1 MRRRSSRTARP
12 TPPGF
17 PAASPGGYNSKR
29 GFVYDTEPRTISNL
43 IVDQTVNNPAA
54 VQAAG
59 HPVRSQGNEGVFSCV
74 GIGERQVISGT
85 PSGPFT
91 ITFDGQTTGTLAPNA
106 NAATVQAALEALSN
120 IGPGEVTVTGSL
132 ASNLVLQFSASLGD
146 ARADQPRS
154 AAAITGLSLVTDTE
168 GALGSP
174 AVAGTSEVVTISG
187 VSVDPFIL
195 SFGGNPTGSILA
207 GASALDVEAA
217 LNAAPVNAGV
227 TVADGTSPETYVITF
242 TAHGNVGA
250 ITTDSPEQ
258 TISAVDGTADVA
270 AVPNTSEV
278 QTLSGTAS
286 ANFALDQGG
295 PMTGSIAPNASAPA
309 VQSALNAIT
318 TVTAAGGPLPTGVTI
333 TFDGALGNVPALS
346 ANSVPL
352 TGATP
357 FTTRNGVVSNSPGCV
372 APRRDALHPEHH
384 DGRRPLAAV
393 QLPVHHLRPVLRPR
407 RRLHQQGQV
416 RHRLRA
422 AEGRRSAAAERP

>member
-1 MRRRSSRTARP
+1 M
-12 TPPGF
+12 
-17 PAASPGGYNSKR
+17 
-29 GFVYDTEPRTISNL
+29 
-43 IVDQTVNNPAA
+43 
-54 VQAAG
+54 
-59 HPVRSQGNEGVFSCV
+59 
-74 GIGERQVISGT
+74 
-85 PSGPFT
+85 
-91 ITFDGQTTGTLAPNA
+91 
-106 NAATVQAALEALSN
+106 
-120 IGPGEVTVTGSL
+120 
-132 ASNLVLQFSASLGD
+132 
-146 ARADQPRS
+146 
-154 AAAITGLSLVTDTE
+154 
-168 GALGSP
+168 
-174 AVAGTSEVVTISG
+174 
-187 VSVDPFIL
+187 PFIL

-295 PMTGSIAPNASAPA
+295 PMTGSIAPNASAAA

-318 TVTAAGGPLPTGVTI
+318 TVTAADGPLPAGVTI

-372 APRRDALHPEHH
+372 APDETLFIPNITT
-384 DGRRPLAAV
+384 DVGLSPPFNSLFT
-393 QLPVHHLRPVLRPR
+393 HLRPVLRPR
-407 RRLHQQGQV
+407 RRL
-416 RHRLRA
+416 RPSRA
-422 AEGRRSAAAERP
+422 VGTVFVPLKADDPLQPAARPQARQR